1 MSYRSNCL
9 SACLVLLFLMSAG
22 PVDAF
27 EYYVDANFHSVD
39 KESVYINRAEFPGFS
54 KFHALEKSSS
64 VESFFDG
71 LIFGF
76 INGFILSGENVVV
89 SEEQTDFVL
98 ALSSVQ
104 PVFKIFSDSFE
115 EMSSLGKTDLHEKF
129 IANSECFSFGM
140 ADHNGQLHRFDMYVM
155 DGSYSNYFRCLKKHI
170 TAFNELSSN
179 E

>member
-9 SACLVLLFLMSAG
+9 SAFLVLLFLTAAD
-22 PVDAF
+22 PVDAL
-27 EYYVDANFHSVD
+27 EYYIDANLHYID
-39 KESVYINRAEFPGFS
+39 KESVYIEKAEFPGFY
-54 KFHALEKSSS
+54 KFHAVEESSS
-64 VESFFDG
+64 VKSFFDG

-76 INGFILSGENVVV
+76 INGFVLSGEDIVV

-104 PVFKIFSDSFE
+104 PVFEIFSDNFA

-140 ADHNGQLHRFDMYVM
+140 ADHNGKLHRFDMYVM
-155 DGSYSNYFRCLKKHI
+155 DGSYSSYFRCLKKHI
-170 TAFNELSSN
+170 TAFKELSSN
-179 E
+179 Q